1 VAKVHPVERKRRAD
15 NLLWFRSVCLEG
27 LLRNYEGAD
36 QNNEEWAIHE
46 EKKDQ
51 RKKGRNIMKELKF

>member
-1 VAKVHPVERKRRAD
+1 
-15 NLLWFRSVCLEG
+15 VCLEG